1 MEQLKFL
8 PNLITLGNLFLGCI
22 GIYLTFNDQAPLGG
36 LFLFGAALLDF
47 LDGFVARWL
56 NAASPI
62 GKQLDSLADV
72 VSFGVLPGAIFF
84 QMLAIATNA
93 NIHALESNNI
103 FVWSGFLL
111 PVFSAWRLARFN
123 LDTNSAEEFSGLPT
137 PAMGMFVASLPLI
150 YYFNPYGMNTLTVNP
165 WILFPM
171 LVVLCWIMVSKLPLM
186 ALKFKTL
193 GWTGNE
199 VRYVFLFISLV
210 LIIGLRYAAVPP
222 VIILYVLF
230 SLFNKKTAQ

>member
-84 QMLAIATNA
+84 QMLALATNA
-93 NIHALESNNI
+93 NVHALESNNV

-123 LDTNSAEEFSGLPT
+123 LDTNSSESFSGLPT
-137 PAMGMFVASLPLI
+137 PAMGMFVGSLPLI
-150 YYFNPYGMNTLTVNP
+150 YYFNPYGMSTLTVNP
-165 WILFPM
+165 WILFP
-171 LVVLCWIMVSKLPLM
+171 LLALLCWIMVSKLPLM
-186 ALKFKTL
+186 ALKFKSL
-193 GWTGNE
+193 GWAGNE
-199 VRYVFLFISLV
+199 SRYIFLLLSLASIV
-210 LIIGLRYAAVPP
+210 VLRYAAVPP
-222 VIILYVLF
+222 VIFLYVLF